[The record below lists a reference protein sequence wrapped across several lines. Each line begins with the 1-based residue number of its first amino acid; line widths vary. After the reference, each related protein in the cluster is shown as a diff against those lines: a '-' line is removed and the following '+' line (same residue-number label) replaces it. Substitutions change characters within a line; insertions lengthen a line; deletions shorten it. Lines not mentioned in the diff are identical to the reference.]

1 MNELTVTASAHL
13 NELDEMEVMLAR
25 LSSGE
30 WTLQLRNKG
39 RFGGVSLFVTD
50 DQLKQIA
57 EMTAEHL
64 GFILVEPNKGD
75 GK

>member
-1 MNELTVTASAHL
+1 MSELTVTANVYL
-13 NELDEMEVMLAR
+13 NELDEMEVGVAR
-25 LSSGE
+25 LSSGDQS
-30 WTLQLRNKG
+30 LQLRDKG

-57 EMTAEHL
+57 EMIAEHL